1 MKINANFRMKM
12 LSFLNINTI
21 NHLFL
26 IFLSIFFT
34 LANLTHGFIG
44 SFSRYG
50 ADDYCTAGKLNS
62 LGFWNAQSFWYNNW
76 TGRYSFT
83 FFVSIF
89 ELFDPLITSVLPY
102 IFIICLYLSIYV
114 FLITIL
120 KKIVVEKPM
129 SFSVFLTST
138 IVFMIL
144 FMVPNIGQNL
154 YWMTGSTTYFLP
166 IIMIFLFLSFLINH
180 YSRGQKNKVSNLFIY
195 LGVFLFAF
203 ILSGFSEVLSVIQ
216 VLINGLVI
224 VYIFLTGKRIGQ
236 NFSLFIAL
244 LGSIS
249 GLIVMVIAPGNSV
262 RLSQHLPSP
271 DLLELVFNSLV
282 LSLKFTFLWFVKH
295 INIIWPICTMII
307 VFSLFLKVRTE
318 AIEYLKKNK
327 FILFAFLIV
336 SCLALVYVS
345 FLPSIW
351 ATAKPPVDRVLIF
364 PVVILT
370 IMCVSLALIIGML
383 LKDYLKENQFSTN
396 NFLTLIFTIA
406 CFYLLLGVPFYQ
418 ARINYANRAEA
429 RTFATRWDE
438 REIIIREQLKNGDSA
453 LEVPMIP
460 LNILDVE
467 HIQSNSDHWINIC
480 AAEYYGVDQISTK

>member
-1 MKINANFRMKM
+1 
-12 LSFLNINTI
+12 
-21 NHLFL
+21 
-26 IFLSIFFT
+26 
-34 LANLTHGFIG
+34 
-44 SFSRYG
+44 
-50 ADDYCTAGKLNS
+50 
-62 LGFWNAQSFWYNNW
+62 
-76 TGRYSFT
+76 
-83 FFVSIF
+83 
-89 ELFDPLITSVLPY
+89 
-102 IFIICLYLSIYV
+102 
-114 FLITIL
+114 
-120 KKIVVEKPM
+120 
-129 SFSVFLTST
+129 
-138 IVFMIL
+138 
-144 FMVPNIGQNL
+144 
-154 YWMTGSTTYFLP
+154 
-166 IIMIFLFLSFLINH
+166 MIFLFLSFLINH

-480 AAEYYGVDQISTK
+480 AAEYYGVDQISAK